1 MERRKDRWEEGRKE
15 GKKGRKRNWNRIV
28 QTDNIS
34 ILTLN
39 SNFIVK

>member
-15 GKKGRKRNWNRIV
+15 GKKGRKSNWNRIV